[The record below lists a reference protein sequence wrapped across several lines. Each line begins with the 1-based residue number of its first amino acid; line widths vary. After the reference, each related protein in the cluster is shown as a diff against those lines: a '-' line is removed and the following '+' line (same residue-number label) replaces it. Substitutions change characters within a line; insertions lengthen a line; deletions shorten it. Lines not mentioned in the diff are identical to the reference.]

1 MAFSSRSSWNRGFL
15 LLLLAVK
22 FSSAAVIIRFDAETK
37 KVMFIERTVY
47 VKELPALWVLIT
59 VASVAAGYH
68 FLQLCRCLALAWIGQ
83 NLCKCNK
90 IFSWVCL
97 LFDQGMSYATFAA
110 TLAAGQGAL
119 IALTGVKQLQWEKL
133 CHFYPRF
140 CVQGAVGV
148 ALGGVSSLVMIP
160 VALISAYRVFR
171 LYPSP
176 NRN

>member
-1 MAFSSRSSWNRGFL
+1 MEKMSRVLRAEVFIGRRHHPFRRRDEESHVHREDSLCQGIASSL
-15 LLLLAVK
+15 
-22 FSSAAVIIRFDAETK
+22 
-37 KVMFIERTVY
+37 
-47 VKELPALWVLIT
+47 
-59 VASVAAGYH
+59 
-68 FLQLCRCLALAWIGQ
+68 
-83 NLCKCNK
+83 
-90 IFSWVCL
+90 
-97 LFDQGMSYATFAA
+97 GMSYATFAA